1 MKLLRDACTG
11 AEKTCRPHSKNFI
24 SVFQTSLLH
33 TYIKSTS
40 TITHASDQS
49 RLSQLSIQAEY
60 VKSLS
65 VTAHLYWFPRSGLA
79 RRGDEAQGGQVT
91 HVLVDECFIQVWHIL
106 PLCVC
111 RRPFAQLRGII
122 SATQQECSGLF
133 SAALWMSGPNSH
145 NLGMGCQHMY
155 NARHA
160 ISGTAVNDG
169 APQCAQGWNLFE
181 PRQVENITAA
191 TLRLGIMSSF
201 CSRRPS
207 EQQENRDHQPWQCKF
222 VAHQR
227 PSCAACAPCA
237 LSNIHRCEMLLP
249 GRSMQ
254 GRQAQQHLHKL
265 LFNRPE

>member
-1 MKLLRDACTG
+1 M
-11 AEKTCRPHSKNFI
+11 
-24 SVFQTSLLH
+24 
-33 TYIKSTS
+33 
-40 TITHASDQS
+40 TH
-49 RLSQLSIQAEY
+49 I
-60 VKSLS
+60 
-65 VTAHLYWFPRSGLA
+65 
-79 RRGDEAQGGQVT
+79 
-91 HVLVDECFIQVWHIL
+91 LVDECFIQVWHIL

-122 SATQQECSGLF
+122 SATQQECSGPF

-169 APQCAQGWNLFE
+169 GAPQRAQGWNLFK

-201 CSRRPS
+201 CSRQPS

-222 VAHQR
+222 VAYRKGLSRCICAMRSLKHAPLRDAAPRQKHAGETSTAAPIQIAFQQNRVSREGGKCSLGTGGARSWVLPLVDDGQR
-227 PSCAACAPCA
+227 RLLLSRVVQCLECGLELLVPLLVGRYALHLFINKWTLLTLAAQLAI
-237 LSNIHRCEMLLP
+237 S
-249 GRSMQ
+249 
-254 GRQAQQHLHKL
+254 
-265 LFNRPE
+265 